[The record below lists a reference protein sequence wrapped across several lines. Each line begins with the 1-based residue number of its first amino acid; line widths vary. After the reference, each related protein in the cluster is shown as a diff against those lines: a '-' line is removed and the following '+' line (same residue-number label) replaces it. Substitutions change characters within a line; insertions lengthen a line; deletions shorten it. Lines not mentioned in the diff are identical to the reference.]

1 MLVFGAVA
9 FKSCND
15 GGIEVI
21 VDGQHQFI
29 AANDVAEL
37 SNWIQF
43 HRTNNQKTNPYYGGL
58 NPAPELQGVMP
69 NWAAV
74 QAQEG
79 VAVG

>member
-21 VDGQHQFI
+21 VDNHHNFI
-29 AANDVAEL
+29 AANDIDEL

-43 HRTNNQKTNPYYGGL
+43 HRMNRNFKTTAGL
-58 NPAPELQGVMP
+58 PRDVMPNP
-69 NWAAV
+69 NWAA
-74 QAQEG
+74 QEG
-79 VAVG
+79 AAII